1 MLLTRLIQGL
11 GALSLVHLAIATEAH
26 FPKKNETGE
35 SDGPNKV
42 PDGGYDTECFGC
54 CKTKTVTHTKTHTE
68 TKTKTQPAVTITYAI
83 PDPVYTDPSDSR
95 AAKPFRPLP

>member
-35 SDGPNKV
+35 SDGSNKV

-54 CKTKTVTHTKTHTE
+54 CKTKTVTLVQTKTHTKTETKTETE
-68 TKTKTQPAVTITYAI
+68 TKTKTQPAVTIT
-83 PDPVYTDPSDSR
+83 
-95 AAKPFRPLP
+95 